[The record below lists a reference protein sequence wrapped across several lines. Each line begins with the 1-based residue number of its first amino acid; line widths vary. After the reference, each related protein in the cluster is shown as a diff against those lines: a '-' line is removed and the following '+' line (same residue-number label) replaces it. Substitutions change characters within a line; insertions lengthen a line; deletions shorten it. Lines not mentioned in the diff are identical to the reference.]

1 MWDELWIFLQ
11 AKQSYSVKKTEIWFL
26 RNSKKEDIRT
36 FQFLPRGVKLF
47 VSVWI
52 TYGLLLMDYYLWI
65 TYGLSWLIAPGLK
78 VFSFDNENSPM
89 CLFIINAQF
98 PLSIELTIFLYKKV
112 KSLLKS

>member
-1 MWDELWIFLQ
+1 MNSESSY
-11 AKQSYSVKKTEIWFL
+11 KQNNPIQSKRLKSAAAIVLWFL

-65 TYGLSWLIAPGLK
+65 TYGLS
-78 VFSFDNENSPM
+78 
-89 CLFIINAQF
+89 
-98 PLSIELTIFLYKKV
+98 
-112 KSLLKS
+112 